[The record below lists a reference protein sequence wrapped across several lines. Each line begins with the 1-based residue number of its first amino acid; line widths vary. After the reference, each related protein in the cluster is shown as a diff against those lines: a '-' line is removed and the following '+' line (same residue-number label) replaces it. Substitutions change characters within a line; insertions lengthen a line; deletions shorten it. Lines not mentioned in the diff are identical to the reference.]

1 MELVSFNPKQEIIN
15 HFDNLINRVDID
27 IEESLEKYKQEKI
40 LGELKCFRDERKF
53 KRYKIIINFEFFD
66 ASKSSQK
73 IIYETVDLWPESI
86 KVVDYLN
93 QVRLRTIEELRQ
105 AQKNS
110 LEYFKLNSSRFNT
123 INENNIDELKSQ
135 LFGEKFYFQV
145 LYQPKDEE
153 YQDQWVFSL
162 FTFCVD
168 FYMSPSDINLL
179 E

>member
-1 MELVSFNPKQEIIN
+1 MELVSFSPKIEIIN

-27 IEESLEKYKQEKI
+27 IEESLEKYKEDQI
-40 LGELKCFRDERKF
+40 LVDLKCFRDVRKI
-53 KRYKIIINFEFFD
+53 KRFNFFD
-66 ASKSSQK
+66 IFESFKK

-93 QVRLRTIEELRQ
+93 QVRMRTIEELRQ
-105 AQKNS
+105 ALKDS

-123 INENNIDELKSQ
+123 TDDIDELKSQ
-135 LFGEKFYFQV
+135 IFGEKFYFQV
-145 LYQPKDEE
+145 LYQPKDER
-153 YQDQWVFSL
+153 YQGQWVFNL